1 MTSKCN
7 RSAIVLATLF
17 TFGGCTPAAPPATTN
32 TDAEPLPAAAA
43 EVEGFAES
51 GNQTQLAPILL
62 APYTVKALHIGE
74 VTKGHFNLYVEG
86 GELAAIRAWVGD
98 ESANQVMVTK
108 AEFEVDHHC
117 AHIEVPQ
124 PLPATARLWV
134 EIETM
139 EGVRLKGSTEIQ

>member
-1 MTSKCN
+1 MNKCITSVF
-7 RSAIVLATLF
+7 ILAALVSLS
-17 TFGGCTPAAPPATTN
+17 GCKPAAPPATPTA
-32 TDAEPLPAAAA
+32 DVEPLPAAAA
-43 EVEGFAES
+43 EVESFAES
-51 GNQTQLAPILL
+51 GDQTQLEPIVL

-86 GELAAIRAWVGD
+86 GDMAAIRAWVGD
-98 ESANQVMVTK
+98 ESAAQVMVTK

-134 EIETM
+134 EIETS
-139 EGVRLKGSTEIQ
+139 EGTRLKGSTEIQ